1 LYPLTSSTKRQHALC
16 GQLFILIFVVF
27 VSACATAPPMV
38 PVANPPQQL
47 PLEVVVNKE
56 RPVIAFVLGSG
67 AARGFAHVGVLNV
80 LDKHG
85 IEADI
90 VVGSSAGS
98 VVAAFYA
105 AGIRN
110 QALVDAAQQLD
121 MTQLTDWVFPNRGI
135 VRGIQLQHY
144 VNQLVRNSTIE
155 SLATKFVAV
164 ATDLE
169 SGELA
174 AFNYGDT
181 GMAVRASS
189 SIPGIVQ
196 PTNIAGRDYID
207 GGLVSQVPVRIA
219 RQMGA
224 DIVIAVDVSRTPLST
239 DQLDTTM
246 AVMRQAMLIAM
257 QRISEEEIHEADII
271 IRPEVGNI
279 GANEFGQRN
288 HVVASGEAAALEK
301 ITQIKKLIS
310 EKNDKVK

>member
-1 LYPLTSSTKRQHALC
+1 M
-16 GQLFILIFVVF
+16 
-27 VSACATAPPMV
+27 VSVT
-38 PVANPPQQL
+38 NPPQQL
-47 PLEVVVNKE
+47 PLEVVVNKQ
-56 RPVIAFVLGSG
+56 RPVIAIVLGSG

-110 QALVDAAQQLD
+110 QALLDAAQQLD
-121 MTQLTDWVFPNRGI
+121 MTQLTDWIFPNRGV
-135 VRGIQLQHY
+135 VRGEQLQRY
-144 VNQLVRNSTIE
+144 VNQLVRNSPIE
-155 SLATKFVAV
+155 ALPTKFVAV

-169 SGELA
+169 NGELA
-174 AFNYGDT
+174 AFNVGDT

-224 DIVIAVDVSRTPLST
+224 DIVIAVDVSRTPLSA
-239 DQLDTTM
+239 DQLTTTM

-257 QRISEEEIHEADII
+257 QRISEEEIDEADII
-271 IRPEVGNI
+271 IRPEMGNI
-279 GANEFGQRN
+279 GANEFDQRSDM
-288 HVVASGEAAALEK
+288 VASGEAAALEK
-301 ITQIKKLIS
+301 ITQIKQLIS
-310 EKNDKVK
+310 QSNDRVK